1 MNKKERALHHLESE
15 LDSIAQSIFCS
26 KSCYK
31 CQFLRRI
38 NKMQGAVRILMDYG
52 NRPKN
57 TTLTTFQIQK
67 WGAGKKKNNHNN
79 IRVNKEPFQ
88 MNLSEAKQIIKP
100 LYIEL
105 FGDEF
110 E

>member
-26 KSCYK
+26 KTCYK
-31 CQFLRRI
+31 CNFLRRI

-52 NRPKN
+52 DAPKN

-67 WGAGKKKNNHNN
+67 WGAGKKKNKHYNL
-79 IRVNKEPFQ
+79 RVHDEPIQ
-88 MNLSEAKQIIKP
+88 VKL
-100 LYIEL
+100 
-105 FGDEF
+105 
-110 E
+110 